1 MGVEPTVSVV
11 GYTVIDFVLPVDNVI
26 QLDMEQKADRRAQ
39 RSF

>member
-11 GYTVIDFVLPVDNVI
+11 GCVVIDFILPVDSVI
-26 QLDMEQKADRRAQ
+26 QLDMEQKADRRAK